1 MNNKKQAVLLK
12 NILVVT
18 FLTTLFVGCGVSNGI
33 GLGHQ
38 EVKSYF
44 HKGVVVSSNRVLVDK
59 AKLSFVKGMGV
70 GAGLGTVIGGVQG
83 TVIGGTAGGLGGVTA
98 GYVRDG
104 NEQEAY
110 ELIIR
115 KGLEEFKAYTKD
127 NFLAGTE
134 LEFVVRNDGSLTN
147 LKLVNQLNKVY
158 SYEDVDFEE

>member
-1 MNNKKQAVLLK
+1 MNNKKQAILLK

-59 AKLSFVKGMGV
+59 AKLSLLRRGCWCWFRNSYWWSSRDCYWWNCWR
-70 GAGLGTVIGGVQG
+70 IS
-83 TVIGGTAGGLGGVTA
+83 GVTV

-115 KGLEEFKAYTKD
+115 KGL
-127 NFLAGTE
+127 
-134 LEFVVRNDGSLTN
+134 
-147 LKLVNQLNKVY
+147 
-158 SYEDVDFEE
+158 